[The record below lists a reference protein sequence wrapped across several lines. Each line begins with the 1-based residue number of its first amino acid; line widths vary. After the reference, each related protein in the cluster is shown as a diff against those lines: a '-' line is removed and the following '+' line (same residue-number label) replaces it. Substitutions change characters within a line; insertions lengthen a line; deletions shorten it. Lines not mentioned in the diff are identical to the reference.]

1 MKAHLET
8 PDSRTHPRMRHSRLA
23 VRLSVLVPLL
33 ASAPSDAQV
42 APCSP
47 SPPAATRAVTTV
59 PIEVVNNHVFVRV
72 CVKGRELQF
81 ILDTGAG
88 GSVMDMSTAREMGIP
103 LRGSG
108 EARGAGPGAAAT
120 AQLDDVSAIIPGT
133 SVVVPL
139 SRAIDLSGPSRGE
152 GRSLQ
157 GILGYTFISQF
168 TMAIDYRTHELR
180 LYDTKTF
187 RYDGPG
193 TRVKLDFKQNQPNV
207 DAAIRLADGE
217 MVSGHFLVDV
227 GSAAALLLTKPFVD
241 KHALRTRVSP
251 TVRVRGGGG
260 VGGAVTSDVGRV
272 AALILGGHE
281 LRQPV
286 TGLFGDSAGV
296 FSGSLWDGNIGGDV
310 LRRFLV
316 FFDYGRKEMI
326 LERHEGSDE
335 SFEADMSGMRMRAG
349 ASFAEISVVD
359 VVAGSPAAE
368 AGLALGDRIVSVD
381 GAPPTDRTMIEL
393 RQRMRR
399 PGERVSLVLQR
410 GDTRVAVQFT
420 TRRIV

>member
-1 MKAHLET
+1 
-8 PDSRTHPRMRHSRLA
+8 MRHSRLA

-33 ASAPSDAQV
+33 VSVPVGAQL
-42 APCSP
+42 APCSS
-47 SPPAATRAVTTV
+47 SPPAAARTVTTV

-72 CVKGRELQF
+72 CVNGRELQF
-81 ILDTGAG
+81 ILDTGSG
-88 GSVMDMSTAREMGIP
+88 GSEIDMSTAREMGIA

-120 AQLDDVSAIIPGT
+120 AQLDNVSAIIPGT

-139 SRAIDLSGPSRGE
+139 SGAIDFSGPSKGE
-152 GRSLQ
+152 GVPLQ

-168 TMAIDYRTHELR
+168 ALAIDYLTHEMR
-180 LYDTKTF
+180 LYDAKTF

-193 TRVKLDFKQNQPNV
+193 TRAKLDFKQNQPLI
-207 DAAIRLADGE
+207 DAAIRLTDGKTING
-217 MVSGHFLVDV
+217 SFLVDV
-227 GSAAALLLTKPFVD
+227 GSAAALLLAKPFVD

-251 TVRVRGGGG
+251 TVRVRAGGGI
-260 VGGAVTSDVGRV
+260 GGAVRSDVGRV
-272 AALILGGHE
+272 AALLLGGHE

-296 FSGSLWDGNIGGDV
+296 FSASLWDGNIGGDV

-316 FFDYGRKEMI
+316 FFDYARKEMI

-335 SFEADMSGMRMRAG
+335 PFEADMSGMRMRAG
-349 ASFAEISVVD
+349 ASFAEISIVD
-359 VVAGSPAAE
+359 VVAASPAAE
-368 AGLALGDRIVSVD
+368 AGVALGDRIVSIE

-393 RQRMRR
+393 RQRLRR